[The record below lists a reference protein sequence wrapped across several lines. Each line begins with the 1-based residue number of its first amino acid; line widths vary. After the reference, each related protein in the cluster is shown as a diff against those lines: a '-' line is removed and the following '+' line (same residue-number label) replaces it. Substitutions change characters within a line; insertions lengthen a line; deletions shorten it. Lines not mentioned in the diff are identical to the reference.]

1 MGSLEC
7 VEVLIKFK
15 ANLNLYNRMHNTA
28 LHVAAS
34 NNNIDIIDLLME
46 NKADIMLK
54 NSVITFILIYI
65 IYIGGKRL

>member
-46 NKADIMLK
+46 NKADVMLK
-54 NSVITFILIYI
+54 NSVITLILIYI